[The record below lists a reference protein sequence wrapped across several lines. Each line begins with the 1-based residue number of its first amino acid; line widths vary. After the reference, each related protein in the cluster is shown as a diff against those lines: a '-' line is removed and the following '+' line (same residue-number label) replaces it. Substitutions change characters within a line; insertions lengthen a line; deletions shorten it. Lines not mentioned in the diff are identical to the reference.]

1 MKRAA
6 LSLALTAMVAV
17 SAALAHA
24 QGDAEAGKAKSA
36 VCAGCHG
43 ADGISP
49 MPIAPNLAGQKEA
62 YFIKTMKDYRDGKR
76 QDAMMGPAA
85 QGLSDAD
92 FANLAAYYAAMK

>member
-1 MKRAA
+1 MAVTV
-6 LSLALTAMVAV
+6 LVAG
-17 SAALAHA
+17 SAVLAHA
-24 QGDAEAGKAKSA
+24 AGDAAAGKAKSA

-49 MPIAPNLAGQKEA
+49 MPIAPNLAKEE

-76 QDAMMGPAA
+76 QDPMMVPAA

-92 FANLAAYYAAMK
+92 FANLAAYYAGMK